1 MVEGFYYALYRLAK
15 VDNDSNSIGDTLWH
29 LFTNANSIRH
39 ALRSILD
46 IAGCVV
52 SKKEQGVK
60 NQVYLVAIIDLFL
73 NKLWRLS
80 KYVYLLRQ

>member
-15 VDNDSNSIGDTLWH
+15 VDNDSNLIRYTVCRV
-29 LFTNANSIRH
+29 FANANSIRH
-39 ALRSILD
+39 ALRPVLD